1 MKKLLL
7 SIATIIV
14 ATLGSITPA
23 FAYDA
28 NGNPEYGDP
37 GFNPYEEMTPDELS
51 QAQSQRVRDS
61 MNATLAEEG
70 LPSTE
75 TMLTGFKV
83 LLLLMVGA
91 VIVKGVFFACAAGN
105 TMSHAK
111 SGSKKSTIP
120 VTDTHVPASTPTNV
134 GVNEASTVATTT
146 KAAVHQQS
154 NYDVISQT
162 IEMMENAER
171 NDMNNLNN
179 TF

>member
-1 MKKLLL
+1 MKKIFL
-7 SIATIIV
+7 SFATIIV

-61 MNATLAEEG
+61 MNVTLAEEG

-75 TMLTGFKV
+75 TMLTGGKL

-91 VIVKGVFFACAAGN
+91 VIVKGVFFACVASN
-105 TMSHAK
+105 MSHTK
-111 SGSKKSTIP
+111 SSSKKSVLHTTTTP
-120 VTDTHVPASTPTNV
+120 APTATNNVGGNNVPAT
-134 GVNEASTVATTT
+134 AATT
-146 KAAVHQQS
+146 AAVHQQS
-154 NYDVISQT
+154 NYDNMVAQT
-162 IEMMENAER
+162 IEMMEKAER
-171 NDMNNLNN
+171 NDINSLNN

>member
-7 SIATIIV
+7 SFATVIV

-37 GFNPYEEMTPDELS
+37 GFNPYEEMTPDEFS
-51 QAQSQRVRDS
+51 QAQSQRVRNS

-75 TMLTGFKV
+75 TMITGFK
-83 LLLLMVGA
+83 LLPLLMVGA
-91 VIVKGVFFACAAGN
+91 IIIKVAFFACVGSS
-105 TMSHAK
+105 TMSHTK
-111 SGSKKSTIP
+111 SSSKKT
-120 VTDTHVPASTPTNV
+120 VTTPATASTPTNV
-134 GVNEASTVATTT
+134 GVNKVPAATT
-146 KAAVHQQS
+146 AAAHQQS
-154 NYDVISQT
+154 NYDAVAQT

>member
-1 MKKLLL
+1 MKKFLLAF
-7 SIATIIV
+7 ATVIV

-37 GFNPYEEMTPDELS
+37 GFNPYEEMTPEELS

-70 LPSTE
+70 LPST
-75 TMLTGFKV
+75 TAILTGFKL

-91 VIVKGVFFACAAGN
+91 VIVKGVFFACVASN
-105 TMSHAK
+105 MSHAK

-120 VTDTHVPASTPTNV
+120 VTDTHVPASTLTNV
-134 GVNEASTVATTT
+134 GVNEASTVATTA

-171 NDMNNLNN
+171 NDMDNLNN

>member
-1 MKKLLL
+1 MKKFLLAF
-7 SIATIIV
+7 ATVIV

-37 GFNPYEEMTPDELS
+37 GFNPYEEMTPEELS

-70 LPSTE
+70 LPST
-75 TMLTGFKV
+75 TAMLTGFKL

-91 VIVKGVFFACAAGN
+91 VIVKGVFFACVASN
-105 TMSHAK
+105 MSHTK
-111 SGSKKSTIP
+111 SSSKRST
-120 VTDTHVPASTPTNV
+120 TATPALGSTPTNV

-171 NDMNNLNN
+171 NDINSLNN